1 MAQRRQ
7 FQPRKKKQPFN
18 APSVARTAREL
29 PVPAERPPPVKYG
42 KPFIVL
48 EDSERNTF
56 VFKAGV
62 WVAYG
67 TSIAE
72 CRGTCKVK
80 ELPQRVNKMI
90 RYEIRCP
97 LEE

>member
-7 FQPRKKKQPFN
+7 FQPKKKKRH
-18 APSVARTAREL
+18 AASVVRTAREL

-42 KPFIVL
+42 KPFILL
-48 EDSERNTF
+48 EDLEKNTF

-67 TSIAE
+67 ASIAE

-80 ELPQRVNKMI
+80 ELPQRVNQMI
-90 RYEIRCP
+90 RYEVRCP
-97 LEE
+97 LDE